1 MSKLFLVVF
10 NNLLVQ
16 GSFVQCYMLCQLI
29 NNEARKVVFAL
40 KQGMILEGYIF
51 VLFEI
56 LINVCEADSP
66 T

>member
-40 KQGMILEGYIF
+40 KQGMILEGYI
-51 VLFEI
+51 
-56 LINVCEADSP
+56 
-66 T
+66 